1 MKRARLLL
9 LLFALIS
16 IQPSPALAQSAP
28 ACSFQ
33 PDGSI
38 ICTTGDGGGNSGEGN
53 EGGEEENTGG
63 VCTPGNHMTYR
74 VTAYDEAS
82 NTCTAFPIRVDNC
95 TGTIIQVWEQ
105 PTTLSCDL
113 QEPAAAPLHPCT
125 TFTVG
130 AGGITCTNSGWNVS
144 ARVTFPEIYLDVRP
158 YPATLVRWPTS
169 VRNGGMPES
178 SGSGGVNYIS
188 NGGGSAGNPQVGDWQ
203 NLRLILTLQSAG
215 PMFVTLPHV
224 GDLVLSNGATQSIQ
238 WEVPSHPAV
247 GAGPL
252 AGSISGLDELP
263 GDMPLF
269 VGHGRAPY
277 KLFWELRYLEYEAIE
292 ECVSGPNGNGNYNCG
307 GGTGHKEITGYEW
320 KNNSSGGE
328 IPPSAVANLPAAL
341 MVDVNNDGT
350 PDAYWD
356 NNLTLR
362 RMDESGS
369 VSSPQYQRS
378 WNWGGIIYWAVREG
392 QGQIGWPGQQESFI
406 SFICVQ

>member
-1 MKRARLLL
+1 MKRASLFFLLIV
-9 LLFALIS
+9 LIS
-16 IQPSPALAQSAP
+16 IQPSPVLAQSAP
-28 ACSFQ
+28 SCSFQ

-38 ICTTGDGGGNSGEGN
+38 ICTTGGGGGN
-53 EGGEEENTGG
+53 EGGGNNGG
-63 VCTPGNHMTYR
+63 GNNNNNGGGACTPGNHLAFK
-74 VTAYDEAS
+74 VLEYDAS
-82 NTCTAFPIRVDNC
+82 TSTCKVFPIRVDNC
-95 TGTIIQVWEQ
+95 TGEIIGISEQ
-105 PTTLSCDL
+105 IASMSCSVPDTSPP
-113 QEPAAAPLHPCT
+113 QPPCT
-125 TFTVG
+125 TFSVS

-158 YPATLVRWPTS
+158 YPATLVRWPTAI
-169 VRNGGMPES
+169 RNGGMPES

-188 NGGGSAGNPQVGDWQ
+188 NGGGSSGNPNVGDWQ
-203 NLRLILTLQSAG
+203 NLRLILTLRPAG

-224 GDLVLSNGATQSIQ
+224 GDLVLSNGSTQPIQ
-238 WEVPSHPAV
+238 WEVPSHPVV

-269 VGHGRAPY
+269 VGKGRAPY
-277 KLFWELRYLEYEAIE
+277 KLFWELRYQEYEAIK
-292 ECVSGPNGNGNYNCG
+292 ECISGPNGNGNYNCG

-320 KNNSSGGE
+320 KSHSSGGE

-341 MVDVNNDGT
+341 MADVNNDGT

-369 VSSPQYQRS
+369 VSNPQYQRS

-392 QGQIGWPGQQESFI
+392 QGQIGWPEQ
-406 SFICVQ
+406 